1 MTAPE
6 QDSAEPAKSA
16 ESAASQKKICPDL
29 TNAVWRGSDEPTPV
43 GGGRIEVAFVEDMIC
58 MRNGE
63 DPNSPVL
70 VFTKDEWDAF
80 VEGAKDGEFDLPME

>member
-6 QDSAEPAKSA
+6 QNAAEAGQP
-16 ESAASQKKICPDL
+16 AASQKKVCPDL

-70 VFTKDEWDAF
+70 VFTKAEWDAF